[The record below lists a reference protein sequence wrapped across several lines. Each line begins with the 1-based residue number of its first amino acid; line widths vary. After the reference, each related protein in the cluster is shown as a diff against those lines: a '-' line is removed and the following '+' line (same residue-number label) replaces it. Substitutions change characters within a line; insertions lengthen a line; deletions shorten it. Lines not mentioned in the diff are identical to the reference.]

1 MSKYI
6 LSYNLNSISYGYE
19 KLPAKLNTLG
29 NALYIYRGLWLLK
42 SDLERNQIYESIKNS
57 FNSNDDFLIFKFEES
72 PLGMLSE
79 QKYDEILQ
87 ILND

>member
-42 SDLERNQIYESIKNS
+42 SDLDRNEIYDSIKNS
-57 FNSNDDFLIFKFEES
+57 YNSHYEFFIFIFE
-72 PLGMLSE
+72 
-79 QKYDEILQ
+79 
-87 ILND
+87 